1 MRQVRFEITDGIC
14 RPAGCE
20 TDDIGY
26 AAISDAQ
33 CASEARKSSTA
44 SGGRIS
50 YGIVMTVTENG
61 FNETTSFPDISFS
74 RKKLRDFVSMLERN
88 DVSPVHVEEL
98 IDDFFYARYTH
109 RQSIRTERTTPKGS
123 VRRTMT
129 DRSKKMLRSV
139 ILYSL
144 MDG

>member
-20 TDDIGY
+20 TDDIGC

-88 DVSPVHVEEL
+88 DVSPAHVEETPAPAA
-98 IDDFFYARYTH
+98 DAAPPEEPAEEP
-109 RQSIRTERTTPKGS
+109 TEPAEPAAAQTEEGG
-123 VRRTMT
+123 
-129 DRSKKMLRSV
+129 DQA
-139 ILYSL
+139 
-144 MDG
+144 

>member
-26 AAISDAQ
+26 AAIS
-33 CASEARKSSTA
+33 SETRKSSTA

-61 FNETTSFPDISFS
+61 LNKTTSFPDISFS

-88 DVSPVHVEEL
+88 DVSPVHVEEM
-98 IDDFFYARYTH
+98 IDDFFYA
-109 RQSIRTERTTPKGS
+109 G
-123 VRRTMT
+123 
-129 DRSKKMLRSV
+129 
-139 ILYSL
+139 
-144 MDG
+144 

>member
-88 DVSPVHVEEL
+88 DVSPRPCGG
-98 IDDFFYARYTH
+98 DDRRFLLRGINAPPKHPNRANHAKRQRSQNNDRPQQKKCCGRSFF
-109 RQSIRTERTTPKGS
+109 I
-123 VRRTMT
+123 V
-129 DRSKKMLRSV
+129 
-139 ILYSL
+139 
-144 MDG
+144 

>member
-33 CASEARKSSTA
+33 CASESRKSSTA

-61 FNETTSFPDISFS
+61 FNETTSFPDISSS
-74 RKKLRDFVSMLERN
+74 RIKLRDFVSMLERN
-88 DVSPVHVEEL
+88 DVSPVHVEEM
-98 IDDFFYARYTH
+98 IDDFFYA
-109 RQSIRTERTTPKGS
+109 G
-123 VRRTMT
+123 
-129 DRSKKMLRSV
+129 
-139 ILYSL
+139 
-144 MDG
+144 

>member
-14 RPAGCE
+14 RQAGCE

-88 DVSPVHVEEL
+88 PT
-98 IDDFFYARYTH
+98 R
-109 RQSIRTERTTPKGS
+109 
-123 VRRTMT
+123 
-129 DRSKKMLRSV
+129 
-139 ILYSL
+139 
-144 MDG
+144 

>member
-33 CASEARKSSTA
+33 CASEARKSSAA

-88 DVSPVHVEEL
+88 DVSPVHVEEM
-98 IDDFFYARYTH
+98 IDDFFYAGIGAAGEKPCFAICKTRLVCGL
-109 RQSIRTERTTPKGS
+109 TE
-123 VRRTMT
+123 VRNIIF
-129 DRSKKMLRSV
+129 S
-139 ILYSL
+139 
-144 MDG
+144 

>member
-33 CASEARKSSTA
+33 CASGARKSSTA

-88 DVSPVHVEEL
+88 DVSP
-98 IDDFFYARYTH
+98 DDRRFLLRGINAPPKHPNRANAAK
-109 RQSIRTERTTPKGS
+109 RQRSQS
-123 VRRTMT
+123 T

-139 ILYSL
+139 IVYSL

>member
-26 AAISDAQ
+26 AAIS
-33 CASEARKSSTA
+33 A

-88 DVSPVHVEEL
+88 DVSPAHVEEM
-98 IDDFFYARYTH
+98 IDDFFYA
-109 RQSIRTERTTPKGS
+109 G
-123 VRRTMT
+123 
-129 DRSKKMLRSV
+129 
-139 ILYSL
+139 
-144 MDG
+144 

>member
-88 DVSPVHVEEL
+88 DVSPVHVEDRRFLLRGIGAAGEKPCFAICKTRL
-98 IDDFFYARYTH
+98 VCGL
-109 RQSIRTERTTPKGS
+109 TE
-123 VRRTMT
+123 VRNIIF
-129 DRSKKMLRSV
+129 S
-139 ILYSL
+139 
-144 MDG
+144 

>member
-20 TDDIGY
+20 TNDIGY

-61 FNETTSFPDISFS
+61 LNETTSFPDISFS

-88 DVSPVHVEEL
+88 DVSPVHVEEM
-98 IDDFFYARYTH
+98 IDDFFYA
-109 RQSIRTERTTPKGS
+109 G
-123 VRRTMT
+123 
-129 DRSKKMLRSV
+129 
-139 ILYSL
+139 
-144 MDG
+144 

>member
-33 CASEARKSSTA
+33 CASEARKSSAA

-74 RKKLRDFVSMLERN
+74 REKLRDFVSMLERN
-88 DVSPVHVEEL
+88 DVSPAHVEEM
-98 IDDFFYARYTH
+98 IDDFFYA
-109 RQSIRTERTTPKGS
+109 G
-123 VRRTMT
+123 
-129 DRSKKMLRSV
+129 
-139 ILYSL
+139 
-144 MDG
+144 

>member
-88 DVSPVHVEEL
+88 DVSP
-98 IDDFFYARYTH
+98 
-109 RQSIRTERTTPKGS
+109 PMW
-123 VRRTMT
+123 RR
-129 DRSKKMLRSV
+129 
-139 ILYSL
+139 
-144 MDG
+144 

>member
-44 SGGRIS
+44 SSGRIS

-74 RKKLRDFVSMLERN
+74 RKKLSLRFNGS
-88 DVSPVHVEEL
+88 SQHY
-98 IDDFFYARYTH
+98 FFITVFSNTG
-109 RQSIRTERTTPKGS
+109 Q
-123 VRRTMT
+123 RRHIP
-129 DRSKKMLRSV
+129 LR
-139 ILYSL
+139 
-144 MDG
+144 

>member
-33 CASEARKSSTA
+33 CASEARKSSAA
-44 SGGRIS
+44 SSGRIS

-88 DVSPVHVEEL
+88 DVSPVHVEEM
-98 IDDFFYARYTH
+98 IDDFFYA
-109 RQSIRTERTTPKGS
+109 E
-123 VRRTMT
+123 
-129 DRSKKMLRSV
+129 
-139 ILYSL
+139 
-144 MDG
+144 